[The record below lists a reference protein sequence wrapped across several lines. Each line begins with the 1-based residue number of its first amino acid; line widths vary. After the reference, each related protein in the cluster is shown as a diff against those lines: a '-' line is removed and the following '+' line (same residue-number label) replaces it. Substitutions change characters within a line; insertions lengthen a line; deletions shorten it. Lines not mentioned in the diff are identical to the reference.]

1 MNLFFLRHGIAGD
14 RADWKGDD
22 SLRPL
27 TSKGRSQLVLT
38 AKVMASLGIE
48 FDAVLTSPL
57 VRARETAEIVAARLG
72 ATHRLREEP
81 RLEPGFDV
89 TRLSDV
95 LAGRGRDRTLL
106 LVGHEPDFSH
116 TISALVGGGNL
127 EMKKGGL
134 ARVTLTSDRPLR
146 GELVWLLPPKLLRR
160 LT

>member
-106 LVGHEPDFSH
+106 LVGHEPDFSQMIGH
-116 TISALVGGGNL
+116 LTGGGRL
-127 EMKKGGL
+127 VMKKGGL
-134 ARVTLTSDRPLR
+134 ARVDLEDPASLR
-146 GELVWLLPPKLLRR
+146 GTLVWLLPPKVLER
-160 LT
+160 